1 MAEATEKKIHFP
13 LAKIRNIGIA
23 AHIDA
28 GKTTTTER
36 ILYYTG
42 KTHKIG
48 EVHEGTAV
56 MDWMEQEQERGIT
69 ITSAATTCFW
79 HDCRINIIDTPGH
92 VDFTIEVER
101 SMRVLDGA
109 VCLFGAVEG
118 VEPQSETVW
127 RQAER
132 YHVPRISYVNKMDRV
147 GAAFESC
154 VEQMKDRLGAN
165 AVPLQL
171 PLGKEDYFKGVID
184 LVQMKACVFH
194 DETLGAQFDEVD
206 IPAEDQEAAKK
217 AREFLIEKVGEHD
230 DAVMHKFI
238 EGQEP
243 SVEELKAGIRKAT
256 VAIKILPVICGSSYK
271 NKGVQ
276 QLLDAVVD
284 YLPSPLDVPAIK
296 GKDPKSDQEIE
307 RHPDEKEPFSGLVFK
322 LAADRFAGGGNFA
335 YVRIYSGVLRSG
347 TYVSNA
353 SKGTKERIGRM
364 LLMHANKREEIEE
377 AGAGNIVAV
386 VGLRDLKT
394 GDTLCD
400 EAHPII
406 LESLFIPEPV
416 ISLAVEPKTKA
427 DRDKLSQTL
436 QRMAQEDPTFRIK
449 SNEETGQTI
458 ISGMGELHL
467 EIIVDRMFREY
478 GVQTNVGKPQVAFKE
493 TIKNSAKAEGKY
505 IRQTGG
511 RGQYGHCLL
520 AIEPQERGK
529 GVEFVN
535 KVVGGAIPRE
545 YVPAVEAGVREA
557 CQGGVLA
564 GYPIL
569 DVKVTLYDGS
579 YHDVDSSEIA
589 FKIAGSMGLKEAVK
603 RAHPVL
609 LEPIMVIEVIVPEEN
624 MGAIIGDLNSRRCVI
639 QEMGNRGNVKFVKA
653 LAPLMEMFGFA
664 SAIRSL
670 SQGRA
675 TPSPMEFHS
684 YREIPMNIAKAIIEG
699 SSNK

>member
-1 MAEATEKKIHFP
+1 MAETTEKKIHFP
-13 LAKIRNIGIA
+13 LDKIRNIGIA

-36 ILYYTG
+36 ILFYTG

-79 HDCRINIIDTPGH
+79 RDCRINIIDTPGH

-109 VCLFGAVEG
+109 VCLYGAVEG

-132 YHVPRISYVNKMDRV
+132 YNVPRIAYINKMDRV

-154 VEQMKDRLGAN
+154 VEQMRDRLGAN

-171 PLGKEDYFKGVID
+171 PLGKEDTFKGLID
-184 LVQMKACVFH
+184 LVTMKAAVFH
-194 DETLGAQFDEVD
+194 DETLGAQYDETD
-206 IPAEDQEAAKK
+206 IPAEYQEAAKK
-217 AREFLIEKVGEHD
+217 AREFLIEKVAEHD
-230 DAVMHKFI
+230 DKLMSKFI
-238 EGQEP
+238 EGHEP
-243 SVEELKAGIRKAT
+243 SFQELQAGIRKAT
-256 VAIKILPVICGSSYK
+256 IGIKILPVICGSSYK

-276 QLLDAVVD
+276 QILDAVVD
-284 YLPSPLDVPAIK
+284 YLPAPMDVPAIK
-296 GKDPKSDQEIE
+296 GKDPKTGDEME
-307 RHPDEKEPFSGLVFK
+307 RHADEKDPFSGLVFK
-322 LAADRFAGGGNFA
+322 IASDRFAGGGNFA
-335 YVRIYSGVLRSG
+335 YVRIYSGVLQAGS
-347 TYVSNA
+347 YVFNA
-353 SKGTKERIGRM
+353 SRNTKERIGRL
-364 LLMHANKREEIEE
+364 LLMHANKREEISE

-386 VGLRDLKT
+386 VGLKDLKT

-400 EAHPII
+400 EGKPIV

-427 DRDKLSQTL
+427 DRDKLSTTL

-467 EIIVDRMFREY
+467 EIIVDRMLREY

-493 TIKNSAKAEGKY
+493 TIQTSAKAEGKY

-511 RGQYGHCLL
+511 RGQYGHCYLEV
-520 AIEPQERGK
+520 EPIERGK

-545 YVPAVEAGVREA
+545 YVPAIEDGVREA
-557 CQGGVLA
+557 CQNGVLA
-564 GYPIL
+564 GYPLL
-569 DVKVTLYDGS
+569 DLRVTCFDGS
-579 YHDVDSSEIA
+579 YHDVDSSEMA
-589 FKIAGSMGLKEAVK
+589 FKIAGSMAVKEAARK
-603 RAHPVL
+603 AKLVL
-609 LEPIMVIEVIVPEEN
+609 LEPIMVVEVIVPEEN
-624 MGAIIGDLNSRRCVI
+624 MGAIIGDLNSRRAVI
-639 QEMGNRGNVKFVKA
+639 QEMGNRGNVKYVKA
-653 LAPLMEMFGFA
+653 LAPLAEMFGFA

-675 TPSPMEFHS
+675 VPSPMEFHS
-684 YREIPMNIAKAIIEG
+684 YKEVPTNIAKGIIEG
-699 SSNK
+699 TSN